1 MSSLDRSVCNFN
13 LCNRIKDLP
22 QQLDDF
28 ADLQYIVNTTKT
40 ENGYDVVFLSCKET
54 ILSFHNIKTLFLKE

>member
-28 ADLQYIVNTTKT
+28 ADLQFIVNTTKT
-40 ENGYDVVFLSCKET
+40 KYGYNVVFVGYKET
-54 ILSFHNIKTLFLKE
+54 I